1 MTRAGRQHGQ
11 RESVRAKGGKLLR
24 EDHKGLTCQRS
35 PFRARV
41 TERLLIRSMGT
52 DLPLAR
58 LDWRFHG
65 KCGYDGE
72 TKKTTSR
79 RARHEIMRERAKAV
93 GSEEKGHERDAS
105 EGEMMVYNLHIL
117 KGPLV

>member
-1 MTRAGRQHGQ
+1 MRPKGR
-11 RESVRAKGGKLLR
+11 KLLR
-24 EDHKGLTCQRS
+24 EDHKGLTCQLS

-41 TERLLIRSMGT
+41 TERLLIRSVGT

-58 LDWRFHG
+58 LDWRWHG

-72 TKKTTSR
+72 TKETTPR
-79 RARHEIMRERAKAV
+79 GARHEIMRERAKAV
-93 GSEEKGHERDAS
+93 GSEEKGHERHAS
-105 EGEMMVYNLHIL
+105 EGEMMVYNLQIL